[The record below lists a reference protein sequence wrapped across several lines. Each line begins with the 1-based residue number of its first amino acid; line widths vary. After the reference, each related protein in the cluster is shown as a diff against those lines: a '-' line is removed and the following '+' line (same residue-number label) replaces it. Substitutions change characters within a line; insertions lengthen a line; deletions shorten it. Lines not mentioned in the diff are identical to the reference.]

1 MYIRRKLYSNI
12 EGGKVPVEQTT
23 LFSAKDDAKSAT
35 VGAGTVAGAAGVG
48 AAGLYGAKKATDK
61 VASNVVANKAA
72 HEKVAKV
79 SDKVNRIIKSGKD
92 WINNEQG
99 KAQAKAYKANIAG
112 KSGAVKAAMEKK
124 LGTLEKAANKVARNR
139 KIGVGL
145 AAAGAL
151 AAGAGIGVGISRLKG
166 KKAEEKKAEE
176 KVYSVL
182 MTEEELRI
190 FADAKEQFD
199 GKKIKIGSKV
209 RIWADKHLQ
218 TKKDRE
224 AMIEAYD
231 QEGPRNSHKLGKQ
244 SAKYAVG
251 GSALGAAIGVGSI
264 AASNPESTK
273 ELINRTKRVLK
284 VATKNKKV
292 AKAVAKN
299 VAKASAIGAGL
310 TGAAAGSAYLGT
322 RGGHLIRKGIENISE
337 KVSHDSQKI
346 ADENKVASG
355 KMSKEEFASK
365 YGKKVKLD
373 SKK

>member
-12 EGGKVPVEQTT
+12 EGEMVPVEQTT
-23 LFSAKDDAKSAT
+23 LFSAKDDAKGAAK
-35 VGAGTVAGAAGVG
+35 GAGLAAGTAGLGVAGAAG
-48 AAGLYGAKKATDK
+48 AG
-61 VASNVVANKAA
+61 
-72 HEKVAKV
+72 
-79 SDKVNRIIKSGKD
+79 
-92 WINNEQG
+92 
-99 KAQAKAYKANIAG
+99 
-112 KSGAVKAAMEKK
+112 
-124 LGTLEKAANKVARNR
+124 KAANYLKGKRAEAIEKAKAANGEASKNLMGKFGKEAEEARANFEKVQKKGVKIEAANREAGKVESALGKIGSKFEKANKIARNR

-145 AAAGAL
+145 AAAGTL
-151 AAGAGIGVGISRLKG
+151 AAGAGTGVGISRLKG
-166 KKAEEKKAEE
+166 KKAEE

-199 GKKIKIGSKV
+199 GKKIRIGSKA

-251 GSALGAAIGVGSI
+251 GAALGAAIGTGAI
-264 AASNPESTK
+264 AASEPESTK
-273 ELINRTKRVLK
+273 EVINRTKRVLK
-284 VATKNKKV
+284 VAAKNKKV
-292 AKAVAKN
+292 AKAVAKD
-299 VAKASAIGAGL
+299 VAKVGAVGAGL
-310 TGAAAGSAYLGT
+310 AGATAGAAYLGT
-322 RGGHLIRKGIENISE
+322 RGGRLIGKGIENISE
-337 KVSHDSQKI
+337 GASHNSQKI

-355 KMSKEEFASK
+355 KMSKGEFASK
-365 YGKKVKLD
+365 YGKNVKLD